1 MEKMYCGLQRGK
13 SGSIETRTKEL
24 KETGDDNL
32 PWIWLLGLTSD
43 PRRAVTVCVWGGVA
57 VIYYGLCMEGKGRK
71 LTHEYGSLEEIR
83 RAKKN
88 PIAEDKNKV
97 LKEVTE

>member
-43 PRRAVTVCVWGGVA
+43 PRRAVTVCVCGEEWRSSIMDYVW
-57 VIYYGLCMEGKGRK
+57 KGRV
-71 LTHEYGSLEEIR
+71 G
-83 RAKKN
+83 N
-88 PIAEDKNKV
+88 
-97 LKEVTE
+97 